1 MARRAHHGI
10 IGRIDEF
17 PEPTAPAPSRAE
29 VFLRYLDYFRSRLA
43 AKLEALP
50 AAELRRSRLPSGWT
64 PLELAKHLRY
74 VELRWLEWG
83 FEGRDVGDPWG
94 DRDDGRWRIGP
105 DETLASLLAGLRDQ
119 AGRTRAIVESHDLAE
134 VGQPGPRWD
143 GAPPATLERVLFHLL
158 QEYARH
164 LGHLDIVVEIVT
176 GQAGE
181 LRTFLSER
189 SVVQPLGRPRAR
201 DG

>member
-1 MARRAHHGI
+1 
-10 IGRIDEF
+10 
-17 PEPTAPAPSRAE
+17 
-29 VFLRYLDYFRSRLA
+29 
-43 AKLEALP
+43 
-50 AAELRRSRLPSGWT
+50 
-64 PLELAKHLRY
+64 
-74 VELRWLEWG
+74 
-83 FEGRDVGDPWG
+83 
-94 DRDDGRWRIGP
+94 
-105 DETLASLLAGLRDQ
+105 
-119 AGRTRAIVESHDLAE
+119 

-176 GQAGE
+176 GQARE

-189 SVVQPLGRPRAR
+189 SVVQPSVTLERC